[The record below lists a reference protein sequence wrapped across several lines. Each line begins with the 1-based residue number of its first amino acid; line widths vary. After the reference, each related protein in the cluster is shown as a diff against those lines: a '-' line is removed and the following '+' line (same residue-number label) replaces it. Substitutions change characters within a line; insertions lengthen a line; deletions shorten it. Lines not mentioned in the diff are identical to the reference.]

1 MNHLDAVRLLGLDAP
16 VRPEGEGYGQVVPED
31 FELLVR
37 ALPQGVIAGS
47 VLLGGADVPVRSL
60 EDFTRDTALRLA
72 DMREVL
78 GSREQE
84 LWLPLHPRPRGMVTW
99 GRTANDGVLLWD
111 TTVADTADWTTV
123 LTDTDFQFWLDLPF
137 SASEFV
143 ARAVTGRAEGTPAFE
158 TYQEYESGTFWKVAD
173 DKRATAMALANRDIG
188 AVEEIVTRVR
198 SIGVPGVR
206 QYAEELLG
214 RAGESFGALPED
226 YLAVMR
232 EFPGGVVA
240 GVRVF
245 SVSAR
250 PGAPGLRRLDEDGLF
265 LQWGEVGGRA
275 FGWLTAEDDPEEW
288 RVAYVEPDGS
298 ALTCLEDQTFATF
311 LRRRLRGDNSLF

>member
-1 MNHLDAVRLLGLDAP
+1 MNHLDVVRLLGLDAP
-16 VRPEGEGYGQVVPED
+16 VRPAGEGFGQIVPED
-31 FELLVR
+31 FELLVQ
-37 ALPQGVIAGS
+37 ALPQGVIAAS
-47 VLLGGADVPVRSL
+47 VLLSGTDVPVRSL
-60 EDFTRDTALRLA
+60 EGFTRDTALRIA
-72 DMREVL
+72 DMKEAL
-78 GSREQE
+78 ESREQE
-84 LWLPLHPRPRGMVTW
+84 LWLPLHPRPRGLVPW

-111 TTVADTADWTTV
+111 TTSADTADWTTV

-158 TYQEYESGTFWKVAD
+158 TYQEYEAGSFWKVAD
-173 DKRATAMALANRDIG
+173 DKRATAMVLANRDIR

-226 YLAVMR
+226 YLAIMR
-232 EFPGGVVA
+232 EFPGGVIA

-245 SVSAR
+245 PASGG
-250 PGAPGLRRLDEDGLF
+250 PGTPGLRRLDEDGLF

-275 FGWLTAEDDPEEW
+275 FGWLTAKGAPEEW
-288 RVAYVEPDGS
+288 RVTYIEPDAS

>member
-1 MNHLDAVRLLGLDAP
+1 MNHLDVVRLLGLDAP

-31 FELLVR
+31 FELLVQV
-37 ALPQGVIAGS
+37 LPQGVIAAS
-47 VLLGGADVPVRSL
+47 VLLGGTDVPVRSL
-60 EDFTRDTALRLA
+60 EDFTRDTALRIA
-72 DMREVL
+72 DMKEAL
-78 GSREQE
+78 ESREQE
-84 LWLPLHPRPRGMVTW
+84 LRLPLYPRPRGMVPW

-111 TTVADTADWTTV
+111 TTSADTADWTTV

-143 ARAVTGRAEGTPAFE
+143 ARAIEARAEGTPAFE
-158 TYQEYESGTFWKVAD
+158 TYQEYESGTFWKLAD
-173 DKRATAMALANRDIG
+173 DKRATAVVLANRGIE

-214 RAGESFGALPED
+214 RVGESFGALPED
-226 YLAVMR
+226 YLAIMR

-245 SVSAR
+245 PVSGG
-250 PGAPGLRRLDEDGLF
+250 PGTPALRRLDEDGLF

-275 FGWLTAEDDPEEW
+275 FGWLTAKGAPEEW
-288 RVAYVEPDGS
+288 RVAYIEPDAS
-298 ALTCLEDQTFATF
+298 SLTCLEDQTFATF

>member
-1 MNHLDAVRLLGLDAP
+1 MSHLDVVRLLGLDAP
-16 VRPEGEGYGQVVPED
+16 VRPEGERYGQVVPED

-37 ALPQGVIAGS
+37 ALPQGVIAGA
-47 VLLGGADVPVRSL
+47 VLLGGSDVPVRSL
-60 EDFTRDTALRLA
+60 EDFTRDTALRVA
-72 DMREVL
+72 DMKAALE
-78 GSREQE
+78 SREQE
-84 LWLPLHPRPRGMVTW
+84 LWAPLHPRPHGMVPW

-111 TTVADTADWTTV
+111 TTAADTADWTTV

-158 TYQEYESGTFWKVAD
+158 TYQEYESGTFWKVAE
-173 DKRATAMALANRDIG
+173 DKRATATVLANRGIG

-214 RAGESFGALPED
+214 RAAGSFGALPED

-245 SVSAR
+245 PVSAG
-250 PGAPGLRRLDEDGLF
+250 PGTPGLRRPAEDGLF
-265 LQWGEVGGRA
+265 LQWGEAGGRA
-275 FGWLTAEDDPEEW
+275 LGWLTAKGAPEEW
-288 RVAYVEPDGS
+288 RVARVEPDGS
-298 ALTCLEDQTFATF
+298 ALTCLEDRTFAAF
-311 LRRRLRGDNSLF
+311 LRRRLRGDDSPF

>member
-1 MNHLDAVRLLGLDAP
+1 MNHLDVVRLLGVDTP

-31 FELLVR
+31 FELLVQ
-37 ALPQGVIAGS
+37 AVPQGVIAAS
-47 VLLGGADVPVRSL
+47 VLLGGTDVPVRSL
-60 EDFTRDTALRLA
+60 EDFTRDTALRVA
-72 DMREVL
+72 DMREAL
-78 GSREQE
+78 EGREQE
-84 LWLPLHPRPRGMVTW
+84 LWLPLHPRPHGMVPW

-111 TTVADTADWTTV
+111 TTSADTADWTTV

-143 ARAVTGRAEGTPAFE
+143 ARAVAGRSEGTPAFE
-158 TYQEYESGTFWKVAD
+158 TYQEYEAGTFWKVAD
-173 DKRATAMALANRDIG
+173 DKRATAMVLANRDIA
-188 AVEEIVTRVR
+188 AVDEIVARVR

-206 QYAEELLG
+206 QYAQDLLG

-226 YLAVMR
+226 YLAIMR

-245 SVSAR
+245 PASGG
-250 PGAPGLRRLDEDGLF
+250 PGTPVLRRLDEDGLF

-275 FGWLTAEDDPEEW
+275 FGWLTSKGAPEEW
-288 RVAYVEPDGS
+288 RVAYIEPDAS